1 MSRYAV
7 EMSKEQDMERFLKR
21 VGKEV
26 EYDGQKQ
33 QRICIPRRR
42 R

>member
-1 MSRYAV
+1 VITIGVQVHVVSRYAV

-26 EYDGQKQ
+26 EYDG
-33 QRICIPRRR
+33 
-42 R
+42 